1 MITVIFSILLLGIMG
16 FGIGIALSVAA
27 KKFEVV
33 EDPKIKEVIN
43 ALPGAN
49 CGMCGY
55 AGCAAYAHAIV
66 EQHAAFDL
74 CVPGKKG
81 GVGEK
86 VKEIMT
92 KPSDQKNTDSNVQNQ
107 PASH

>member
-1 MITVIFSILLLGIMG
+1 MMTFIYSILVLGVMG

-27 KKFEVV
+27 KKFEVK
-33 EDPKIKEVIN
+33 EDPKIEEIIK

-66 EQHAAFDL
+66 EQHASFDL
-74 CVPGKKG
+74 CVPGRKG
-81 GVGEK
+81 GVSEK

-92 KPSDQKNTDSNVQNQ
+92 KTNQENTNSQKQA
-107 PASH
+107 ASK

>member
-1 MITVIFSILLLGIMG
+1 MMTFVYSILVLGIMG
-16 FGIGIALSVAA
+16 FGIGVALSVAA
-27 KKFEVV
+27 KKFEVKA
-33 EDPKIKEVIN
+33 DPKVEEIIK

-66 EQHAAFDL
+66 EQHVSFDL
-74 CVPGKKG
+74 CVPGRKG

-92 KPSDQKNTDSNVQNQ
+92 KASSENANTQKQT
-107 PASH
+107 ASH

>member
-1 MITVIFSILLLGIMG
+1 MITFLYAILLMAIMG
-16 FGIGIALSVAA
+16 FGVGLGLSIAS
-27 KKFEVV
+27 KKFEVK
-33 EDPKIKEVIN
+33 EDPKVKEVLN

-66 EQHAAFDL
+66 EQHASFDL
-74 CVPGKKG
+74 CVPGRKG

-92 KPSDQKNTDSNVQNQ
+92 EKSKTDAPVQQ
-107 PASH
+107 EPKKI

>member
-1 MITVIFSILLLGIMG
+1 MMTFIYSILVLGIMG
-16 FGIGIALSVAA
+16 FGIGLALSVAA
-27 KKFEVV
+27 KKFEVK
-33 EDPKIKEVIN
+33 EDPKVEEIIN

-74 CVPGKKG
+74 CVPGRKG

-86 VKEIMT
+86 VKDIMT
-92 KPSDQKNTDSNVQNQ
+92 KQTAENANSQKQT
-107 PASH
+107 ASH

>member
-1 MITVIFSILLLGIMG
+1 MITFLYAILLMAIMG
-16 FGIGIALSVAA
+16 FGVGLGLSIAS
-27 KKFEVV
+27 KKFEVK
-33 EDPKIKEVIN
+33 EDPKVKEVLN
-43 ALPGAN
+43 VLPGAN

-66 EQHAAFDL
+66 EQHASFDL
-74 CVPGKKG
+74 CVPGRKG

-92 KPSDQKNTDSNVQNQ
+92 KASSENTNTQKQT
-107 PASH
+107 ASH